1 MSLKQLTSGEGRL
14 NGVQHGHKMQRPP
27 LFQSKPLNPYTHF
40 QHCIRI
46 FAEFYQFVRFLC
58 IMLIIITIII
68 IVAIMILVRT
78 GECQSITTRQSKIVG
93 MEGKFVRQSNITQY
107 IEFEITNG
115 LCICVC
121 LLTEKLA
128 ETVAHLI
135 QKNHVWHMHMHAGSK
150 RLAKTDV
157 AIKLIFAYLKYAL
170 HTK

>member
-27 LFQSKPLNPYTHF
+27 LFQSKSLNPCTHF

-46 FAEFYQFVRFLC
+46 FAEFYQFVRFLCVYMC

-93 MEGKFVRQSNITQY
+93 MEGKIVRQSNITQY
-107 IEFEITNG
+107 IEFQITNG

-121 LLTEKLA
+121 VCILKNWPKL
-128 ETVAHLI
+128 
-135 QKNHVWHMHMHAGSK
+135 
-150 RLAKTDV
+150 
-157 AIKLIFAYLKYAL
+157 
-170 HTK
+170 